1 MIVYLLR
8 HAIAEDRS
16 NTGRD
21 RDRVLTPE
29 GIRKLERVL
38 RVAARSG
45 MAPGQILAS
54 PYARTDQT
62 ASIARRTLGVTRKL
76 SLSDAFTPDSSP
88 EAAWA
93 EIRDWEDDAP
103 LLVVTHEPLV
113 SSLLSFLLGVSQY
126 VHDFRKAGL
135 AMVDVHRVAA
145 QPAASLRWLLTPALA
160 AAIENETG
168 D

>member
-16 NTGRD
+16 STGRD
-21 RDRVLTPE
+21 RDRILTPE
-29 GIRKLERVL
+29 GIRKLETVI
-38 RVAARSG
+38 RVAARCG
-45 MAPGQILAS
+45 MEPGQILSS
-54 PYARTDQT
+54 PYARTEQT
-62 ASIARRTLGVTRKL
+62 ASIARRMLGVTNTL

-93 EIRDWEDDAP
+93 EIRQWERDAP
-103 LLVVTHEPLV
+103 LLVVTHEPLI
-113 SSLLSFLLGVSQY
+113 STLLSFLLDASQG

-135 AMVDVHRVAA
+135 AMLEVYRRGA

-160 AAIENETG
+160 AAIEHETG